1 MRQKINESLQR
12 AVEQLPR
19 LSLEQ
24 LLAIPVEKMEQH
36 DWITRQET
44 EKTAYDRS
52 VRVGKALSCLCCIL
66 LAVIGIRWYVIYGM
80 VDTIVSLD
88 VNPSFEIQ
96 MNRKD
101 TVLKLTGL
109 NAKAVSMLEN
119 QNFRGKDLESA
130 IEFLIEH
137 LEEEGYLTQE
147 KNTVLLSVRNKK
159 ENRTLQIEETAC
171 GMLRNALEK
180 KNISPN
186 IIMQSLP
193 KDKELKKEAKKL
205 QISAAKLNL
214 IHQLILKNPDLK
226 EENLSTMTID
236 ELVKLLNDQQKT
248 EVEEPKPSPEK
259 TMSGAGTEK
268 KTEQEKG
275 ESNREQEDP
284 DEEDGKEALKD
295 LEEEERE
302 EENEEEEEKRELKEN
317 KEEEALEEQEKKEEA
332 LEEQE
337 EQEEALEE
345 ESSEKVII
353 QEEEKEEKGS
363 DDDRDEEDDEDD
375 EDEDD
380 NEDDEDE
387 DDEDD

>member
-24 LLAIPVEKMEQH
+24 LLAIPVKKMEQH

-44 EKTAYDRS
+44 DKTAYDHS
-52 VRVGKALSCLCCIL
+52 VRIGKALSCLCCIL

-109 NAKAVSMLEN
+109 NTKAVSMLEN

-147 KNTVLLSVRNKK
+147 KNAVLLSVRNKK
-159 ENRTLQIEETAC
+159 ENRTQQIEETAC

-214 IHQLILKNPDLK
+214 IHQLILKNPDLN
-226 EENLSTMTID
+226 EETLSTMTID

-248 EVEEPKPSPEK
+248 EVEEPKPSPEN

-275 ESNREQEDP
+275 ESNIEQENSDK
-284 DEEDGKEALKD
+284 EDGKD
-295 LEEEERE
+295 LEEEERK

-337 EQEEALEE
+337 EKEEALEE
-345 ESSEKVII
+345 ESSEKVSI
-353 QEEEKEEKGS
+353 QEEEKEEKDS
-363 DDDRDEEDDEDD
+363 EDDREDDD
-375 EDEDD
+375 DEDD